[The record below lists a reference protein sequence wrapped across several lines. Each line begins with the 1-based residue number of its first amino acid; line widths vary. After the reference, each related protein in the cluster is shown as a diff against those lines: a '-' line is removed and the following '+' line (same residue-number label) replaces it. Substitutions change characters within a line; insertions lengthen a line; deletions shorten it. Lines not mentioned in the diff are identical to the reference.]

1 MSQPQ
6 AQQPQERRKFSAS
19 IPVPQKLNITDE
31 SALSANWRRFHRSWR
46 NYELASNLV
55 SETSQVRCAVLLTVI
70 GEDAM
75 EKFDGFK
82 FEQGEKDDDI
92 ETVLKKFESFCIGAT
107 HEAFE
112 SYRFHSRVQE
122 SNETIEAYVAELRII
137 ARGCNFEHF
146 EDRMIRDRI
155 LVGCKS
161 DHVREELLKD
171 SALTLKKAIDIAKAY
186 EASQHKLS
194 EMKEVSVDRIKAKFG
209 KKKQV
214 DKKFEKQGQKTD
226 KCTRCGGSW
235 HQRFKDCPALN
246 EKCLKC
252 LKFGHY
258 RSLCRSTQ
266 NKVNQIE
273 SDDDLPILGSISE
286 DSESINSVVE
296 NKWLTELKVNGQD
309 MEFRIDTGA
318 DVSVIPDRC
327 FKNKESLKKTEK
339 KLFGP
344 GGTKIDV
351 VGVFRATIEKDK
363 SKKTDQDLY
372 VVKGLKKPLL
382 GKPAIDALDI
392 IQINSLQSE
401 TKTKV
406 TKTDRD
412 TDSSKID
419 PKTDY
424 PSLFEQKIGTFSS
437 YKIEQKKDAQPFHLA
452 TPRRLPLPL
461 KDKVEEEL
469 KSLQEQG
476 IIRPVTKPTDWC
488 APIVAVIKPNGKVR
502 LCCDFSKLNES
513 VKRENFPL
521 PTTDQLLAQ
530 IDGAKVFSKLDCH
543 KGFHQIPLHP
553 DSQELTTFITPFGRF
568 CYERLPFGINSGP
581 EVFHR
586 EMTRVLDGIPGVIVD
601 IDDVLVGGKDQNDH
615 DNKLKKVLDKMTEAG
630 VTLNEK
636 CEFSVS
642 EVVFLG
648 HVISADGIRVD
659 PKKVEAIS
667 AYPTPKDVPEL
678 RRLLGMVNHVGK
690 FTPNLAEVTQ
700 PLRELLKK
708 DNEWTW
714 GQTQQTAFETVKRL
728 LSSAP
733 TLQHYGPSKPTKVS
747 ADASK
752 FGIGGVLLQ
761 KDKEGWKPVFYA
773 SRSLTETEQRYAQIE
788 KEALAMTW
796 ACERFEDFLVGLKT
810 FTIETDHKPLLSLM
824 KSKSLDLLTPRI
836 QRFRMRMLR
845 FTYELEFV
853 AGKNLVTADALS
865 RAPVGKGEKDE
876 ELESDNFV
884 NSVFSTLDAT
894 DKRLLEVRKAQ
905 ESDPETSMIMKFCV
919 QDFWPDSAKK
929 EFSGFHI
936 ERHSLSVID
945 GLLMHGSRIV
955 IPQALRA
962 EMLERIHQGH
972 QGIVKCRAL
981 ARSCIW
987 WPGMSKEIGLMVEK
1001 CSACEKY
1008 RQVPP
1013 EPLIPTPTPDYAWQH
1028 VATDLFEWSN
1038 EHYLLI
1044 VDYYSRWIE
1053 IFHLTSLTSRTVIN
1067 SFKAIFA
1074 RLGIPESV
1082 FSDEGTQYTSTE
1094 FAKFSQYWGFQHKT
1108 SSPRHPSGNGEA
1120 ERAVQTVKNLLK
1132 KEQDPFLA
1140 LLQYRNTPLASGKS
1154 PAELML
1160 GRKLRTRIPH
1170 FRTDEASD
1178 TEFRKRD
1185 ALQKDRMKANFDKRH
1200 RARELSVLKP
1210 GQHVWLKTPRTEEG
1224 VVVKRSVD
1232 VQTSSGHVTRRNR
1245 TQLRIRDPRVPVPV
1259 PSLPKDNSRLPT
1271 LGKPERVV
1279 MEREV
1284 FDIPD
1289 TSINNEKYGEE
1300 ISRPSVTTRSGRS
1313 VRPVVKLN
1321 L

>member
-1 MSQPQ
+1 M
-6 AQQPQERRKFSAS
+6 AQERRKFSAN
-19 IPVPQKLNITDE
+19 IPVPQKLNISDE
-31 SALSANWRRFHRSWR
+31 SGLAANWRRFLRSWR

-55 SETSQVRCAVLLTVI
+55 SETTQVRCAVLLTVI

-82 FEQGEKDDDI
+82 FERGEKDDDI

-122 SNETIEAYVAELRII
+122 SNETIEGYVAELRIL
-137 ARGCNFEHF
+137 ARGCNFEGF

-171 SALTLKKAIDIAKAY
+171 PQLTLKRAIDIAKAY
-186 EASQHKLS
+186 EASQNKLS
-194 EMKEVSVDRIKAKFG
+194 EMKDVSVDRVRAKSG
-209 KKKQV
+209 KKKEMSY
-214 DKKFEKQGQKTD
+214 KKDEKQGQNEKQSEKKE
-226 KCTRCGGSW
+226 KCKRCGYDW
-235 HQRFKDCPALN
+235 HKRYKDCPALA

-252 LKFGHY
+252 GRRGHFKGV
-258 RSLCRSTQ
+258 CRGG
-266 NKVNQIE
+266 NKDIRQIE
-273 SDDDLPILGSISE
+273 EDDDMPILGSISE
-286 DSESINSVVE
+286 DRDISTVVE
-296 NKWLTELKVNGQD
+296 NKWLTDLKVNGQN

-327 FKNKESLKKTEK
+327 FKNKDVLKNTDK

-344 GGTKIDV
+344 GGTKLEV
-351 VGVFRATIEKDK
+351 VGVFRATIENSEKK
-363 SKKTDQDLY
+363 SEQDLF
-372 VVKGLKKPLL
+372 VVRGLKKPLL
-382 GKPAIDALDI
+382 GKPAIEALDL
-392 IQINSLQSE
+392 IQINALSESE
-401 TKTKV
+401 TE

-412 TDSSKID
+412 TDSKCTID

-424 PSLFEQKIGTFSS
+424 PSLFKQKIGTFSS
-437 YKIEQKKDAQPFHLA
+437 YKIEQKTDATPFHLA

-488 APIVAVIKPNGKVR
+488 APIVAVTKPNGKVR

-601 IDDVLVGGKDQNDH
+601 IDDVLVGGKDQQDH
-615 DNKLKKVLDKMTEAG
+615 DKKLRAVLDKMTEAG

-659 PKKVEAIS
+659 PRKVEAIS

-708 DNEWTW
+708 DNDWTW

-845 FTYELEFV
+845 FTYDLEFV

-884 NSVFSTLDAT
+884 NSVFSNIDAT
-894 DKRLLEVRKAQ
+894 DKRLLEVKKAQ
-905 ESDPETSMIMKFCV
+905 ESDPEISKIMSYCS
-919 QDFWPDSAKK
+919 QDFWPDSARK
-929 EFSGFHI
+929 EFSGFHV
-936 ERHSLSVID
+936 ERHSLAVVN
-945 GLLMHGSRIV
+945 GMLLHGNRLV

-962 EMLERIHQGH
+962 EMLARIHQGH

-1001 CSACEKY
+1001 CTACEKY

-1013 EPLIPTPTPDYAWQH
+1013 EPLIPTPTPEYAWQH
-1028 VATDLFEWSN
+1028 VASDLFEWSG

-1094 FAKFSQYWGFQHKT
+1094 FQKFSQYWGFQHNT

-1140 LLQYRNTPLASGKS
+1140 LLNYRNTPLASGKS

-1160 GRKLRTRIPH
+1160 GRKLRTRIPL
-1170 FRTDEASD
+1170 FRRDKASD
-1178 TEFRKRD
+1178 AEFRERD
-1185 ALQKDRMKANFDKRH
+1185 ALQKARMKADFDKRH
-1200 RARELSVLKP
+1200 RARELPTLQP
-1210 GQHVWLKTPRTEEG
+1210 GQHVWLKTPKTEEG

-1232 VQTSSGHVTRRNR
+1232 VKTSSGHVTRRNR
-1245 TQLRIRDPRVPVPV
+1245 TQLRIRDPNARVQASS
-1259 PSLPKDNSRLPT
+1259 SLKENSQLPT
-1271 LGKPERVV
+1271 LGHPERPIVI
-1279 MEREV
+1279 EREV
-1284 FDIPD
+1284 VDIPD
-1289 TSINNEKYGEE
+1289 STHSNHSTHSEE
-1300 ISRPSVTTRSGRS
+1300 SSRPSVTTRSGRS
-1313 VRPVVKLN
+1313 VKPVVKLN

>member
-1 MSQPQ
+1 M
-6 AQQPQERRKFSAS
+6 AQERRKFSAN
-19 IPVPQKLNITDE
+19 IPVPQKLNISDE
-31 SALSANWRRFHRSWR
+31 SGLRANWRRFLRSWG

-55 SETSQVRCAVLLTVI
+55 SETSQIRCAVLLTVI
-70 GEDAM
+70 GDEAM

-82 FEQGEKDDDI
+82 FEQNEKDDDI
-92 ETVLKKFESFCIGAT
+92 DTVLKKFESYCIGAT

-122 SNETIEAYVAELRII
+122 TNETIEGYVAELRIL
-137 ARGCNFEHF
+137 AKGCNFGGF

-171 SALTLKKAIDIAKAY
+171 PTLNLKKAIDIAKAY
-186 EASQHKLS
+186 EASQTKLS
-194 EMKEVSVDRIKAKFG
+194 EMKDVSVDRVKAKYG
-209 KKKQV
+209 KKKEMS
-214 DKKFEKQGQKTD
+214 KKDQSQKTQGQGQKTQ
-226 KCTRCGGSW
+226 KCGRCGYNW
-235 HQRFKDCPALN
+235 HKRYKDCPALN
-246 EKCLKC
+246 EKCLACGRK
-252 LKFGHY
+252 GHF
-258 RSLCRSTQ
+258 RDQCRAE
-266 NKVNQIE
+266 KDVRQIE
-273 SDDDLPILGSISE
+273 EDEDDDFMPILGSISE
-286 DSESINSVVE
+286 DSEGINTVVE
-296 NKWLTELKVNGQD
+296 NKWHTNLKVNGQD

-327 FKNKESLKKTEK
+327 FKNKDVLKKTEK

-344 GGTKIDV
+344 GGTKIEV
-351 VGVFRATIEKDK
+351 VGVYRATIEKNQ
-363 SKKTDQDLY
+363 SKKTDQNLY

-382 GKPAIDALDI
+382 GKPAIEALDI

-401 TKTKV
+401 TKTKE
-406 TKTDRD
+406 TKTDSD

-437 YKIEQKKDAQPFHLA
+437 YKIEQKADAKPFHLA

-488 APIVAVIKPNGKVR
+488 APIVAVTKPNGKVR
-502 LCCDFSKLNES
+502 ICCDFSKLNES

-601 IDDVLVGGKDQNDH
+601 IDDVLVGGKDQKDH
-615 DNKLKKVLDKMTEAG
+615 DHKLKAVLDKMTEAG

-667 AYPTPKDVPEL
+667 AYPTPTDVPEL

-708 DNEWTW
+708 DNDWTW

-845 FTYELEFV
+845 FTYDLEFV

-884 NSVFSTLDAT
+884 NSVFSNIDAT
-894 DKRLLEVRKAQ
+894 DKRLLEVKKAQ
-905 ESDPETSMIMKFCV
+905 EIDPEISKIISYCLE
-919 QDFWPDSAKK
+919 DFWPDNAKK
-929 EFSGFHI
+929 EFSGFHV
-936 ERHSLSVID
+936 ERYSLAVVD
-945 GLLMHGSRIV
+945 GMLLHGGRLV
-955 IPQALRA
+955 IPQALRS
-962 EMLERIHQGH
+962 EMLERVHQGH

-981 ARSCIW
+981 ARTCIW

-1001 CSACEKY
+1001 CAACEKY

-1013 EPLIPTPTPDYAWQH
+1013 EPLIPTPTPEYAWQH
-1028 VATDLFEWSN
+1028 VASDLFEWSS
-1038 EHYLLI
+1038 EWYLLV

-1053 IFHLTSLTSRTVIN
+1053 IFHLTNLTSRTVIN

-1094 FAKFSQYWGFQHKT
+1094 FQKFSQYWGFQHNT
-1108 SSPRHPSGNGEA
+1108 SSPKHPSGNGEA

-1132 KEQDPFLA
+1132 KEQDPFIA
-1140 LLQYRNTPLASGKS
+1140 LLNYRNTPLASGKS

-1160 GRKLRTRIPH
+1160 GRKLRTRIPLY
-1170 FRTDEASD
+1170 RSKTSD
-1178 TEFRKRD
+1178 AEFRRRD
-1185 ALQKDRMKANFDKRH
+1185 ALQKARMKANFDKRH
-1200 RARELSVLKP
+1200 RVRELPVLKP
-1210 GQHVWLKTPRTEEG
+1210 GQPVWIKTPRTEEG

-1232 VQTSSGHVTRRNR
+1232 VQTSSGHITRRNR
-1245 TQLRIRDPRVPVPV
+1245 TQLRIRDPNSRVPVSSP
-1259 PSLPKDNSRLPT
+1259 PKDTSQLPT
-1271 LGKPERVV
+1271 LGIP
-1279 MEREV
+1279 EREV
-1284 FDIPD
+1284 AEREVIDIPD
-1289 TSINNEKYGEE
+1289 LVIEKPSEE
-1300 ISRPSVTTRSGRS
+1300 NPRPSVTTRSGRN
-1313 VRPVVKLN
+1313 VKPVVKLN